1 MICPFCGNYFTVV
14 QDSREIENGTV
25 RKRRRKCTKCGKAF
39 QTHEMRVEHD
49 DKRISK
55 ANI

>member
-25 RKRRRKCTKCGKAF
+25 RKRRRKCTKCGKGF
-39 QTHEMRVEHD
+39 TTHEEIVETSKK
-49 DKRISK
+49 KR
-55 ANI
+55 